1 MQLKANKSPVRRVWN
16 WFSSRNTI
24 IAFLLLFIAAAIM
37 FSDRKFLSFNSV
49 HNIFRKVAQD
59 NGVAALGIAFV
70 ILLGQIDLSV
80 GSTLAL
86 SGVISVLVANMGYP
100 LLGAAA
106 GILVGVVAGFI
117 TGLMVAKMK
126 ISSWI
131 ASLAMMLALRSVV
144 LLISNQQPIPLQSA
158 IFMDLGQIKW
168 FNVSI
173 MVYIYIAI
181 LLISMFISRHTRL
194 GTGLYAVGGN
204 EEAARMMG
212 LKVDKIK
219 ILAYV
224 ICGAICAVGGIMMAS
239 RMRSAQPLAGTT
251 WETYAIASCA
261 LGGLKLTGGEGK
273 FSGVFFGSLIIA
285 VLNTMFNY
293 SPSINTWWQN
303 ILMGALVLISVGLQT
318 DAIKLRLPKA
328 SKPTTA
334 EESK

>member
-1 MQLKANKSPVRRVWN
+1 MNKAKTPLRRVWD
-16 WFSSRNTI
+16 WFDSRNTI
-24 IAFLLLFIAAAIM
+24 IAFLLLFVVAAFL
-37 FSDRKFLSFNSV
+37 FSDRKFLSFNSI

-86 SGVISVLVANMGYP
+86 SGVISVLVANAGYP
-100 LLGAAA
+100 LLGAGA
-106 GILVGVVAGFI
+106 GIAVGALAGFI
-117 TGLMVAKMK
+117 TGLMVAKLK

-144 LLISNQQPIPLQSA
+144 LLISNQQPVALKSA
-158 IFMDLGQIKW
+158 IFMDMGQVKW
-168 FNVSI
+168 LNVSI
-173 MVYIYIAI
+173 MVYIYFAL
-181 LLISMFISRHTRL
+181 LLICMFIGRHTRL

-212 LKVDKIK
+212 LKVDKI
-219 ILAYV
+219 
-224 ICGAICAVGGIMMAS
+224 GGIMMAS
-239 RMRSAQPLAGTT
+239 RMRAAQPLAGTT

-261 LGGLKLTGGEGK
+261 LGGLKLSGGEGK
-273 FSGVFFGSLIIA
+273 FSGVIFGSLIIA
-285 VLNTMFNY
+285 LLNTMFNY

-318 DAIKLRLPKA
+318 DAIKLRH
-328 SKPTTA
+328 SKHTARIRA
-334 EESK
+334 EEKK

>member
-1 MQLKANKSPVRRVWN
+1 MKKTKTPVRRAWN
-16 WFSSRNTI
+16 WFASKSSI

-37 FSDRKFLSFNSV
+37 FSNRKFLSFNSI

-86 SGVISVLVANMGYP
+86 SGVISVLVANAGYP
-100 LLGAAA
+100 LLGVAA
-106 GILVGVVAGFI
+106 GIGVGVLAGLI
-117 TGLMVAKMK
+117 TGLMVAKMR

-131 ASLAMMLALRSVV
+131 ASLAMMLALRSAV
-144 LLISNQQPIPLQSA
+144 LLITNQQPIPLQSA
-158 IFMDLGQIKW
+158 IFMDLGQVKW
-168 FNVSI
+168 FKVSI
-173 MVYIYIAI
+173 MVYIYLA
-181 LLISMFISRHTRL
+181 LLFISMFIGRHTRL

-219 ILAYV
+219 VMAYV

-239 RMRSAQPLAGTT
+239 RMRGAQPLAGTT

-285 VLNTMFNY
+285 ILNTMFNY

-303 ILMGALVLISVGLQT
+303 ILMGALVLLSVGMQT
-318 DAIKLRLPKA
+318 DAVKLRLPKTV
-328 SKPTTA
+328 KHKA
-334 EESK
+334 EAAK

>member
-1 MQLKANKSPVRRVWN
+1 MNKTKTPLRRIWD
-16 WFSSRNTI
+16 WFDSRNTI
-24 IAFLLLFIAAAIM
+24 IAFLLLFIVAAFM
-37 FSDRKFLSFNSV
+37 FSDRKFLTFNSI

-70 ILLGQIDLSV
+70 ILLGHIDLSV

-86 SGVISVLVANMGYP
+86 SGLISVLVANAGYP
-100 LLGAAA
+100 LLGVGA
-106 GILVGVVAGFI
+106 GIAVGAMAGFI
-117 TGLMVAKMK
+117 TGLLVAKLK

-144 LLISNQQPIPLQSA
+144 LLISNQQPVALKSA
-158 IFMDLGQIKW
+158 IFMDMGQVKW

-173 MVYIYIAI
+173 MIYIYFAL
-181 LLISMFISRHTRL
+181 LLICMFIGRHTRL

-219 ILAYV
+219 ITAYV
-224 ICGAICAVGGIMMAS
+224 LCGAVCAVGGIMMAS
-239 RMRSAQPLAGTT
+239 RMRAAQPLAGTT

-273 FSGVFFGSLIIA
+273 FSGVVYGSLIIA
-285 VLNTMFNY
+285 LLNTMFNY
-293 SPSINTWWQN
+293 SASINTWWQN

-318 DAIKLRLPKA
+318 DAIKLRMPKRMKHPGMEA
-328 SKPTTA
+328 TK
-334 EESK
+334 

>member
-1 MQLKANKSPVRRVWN
+1 MQTTTQKSPVRRAWN
-16 WFSSRNTI
+16 WFASRNSI
-24 IAFLLLFIAAAIM
+24 IAFLLLFIVAAIM
-37 FSDRKFLSFNSV
+37 FSNRNFLSFVSI

-86 SGVISVLVANMGYP
+86 SGVISVLVANAGYP
-100 LLGAAA
+100 LLGVAA
-106 GILVGVVAGFI
+106 GIGVGIAAGLI
-117 TGLMVAKMK
+117 TGFMVAKMK

-131 ASLAMMLALRSVV
+131 ASLAMMLALRSAV

-158 IFMDLGQIKW
+158 IFMDLGQVKF

-173 MVYIYIAI
+173 MVYIYLA
-181 LLISMFISRHTRL
+181 LLFICMFIGRHTRF

-219 ILAYV
+219 ITAYV
-224 ICGAICAVGGIMMAS
+224 FCGAICAIGGIMMAS
-239 RMRSAQPLAGTT
+239 RMRGAQPLAGTT

-273 FSGVFFGSLIIA
+273 FSGVFFGSMIIA
-285 VLNTMFNY
+285 ILNTMFNY
-293 SPSINTWWQN
+293 SPNINTWWQN

-318 DAIKLRLPKA
+318 DAIKLRVPKL
-328 SKPTTA
+328 SKAAHA
-334 EESK
+334 EE